1 MSNNTLYID
10 IRKNI
15 EAIIETNIPQL
26 SDEYR
31 ELIVNSIMT
40 TLRDSGLKPHTWT
53 PNFITDLDDVKDW
66 NICGYRVEEL
76 VKLALILR
84 DRRIEDVDLRAYN
97 DCFFDGY
104 RKAYD
109 EIHNRIT
116 KITDDL
122 IEANNKFKG
131 VEDN

>member
-1 MSNNTLYID
+1 MSNNTLYTD

-53 PNFITDLDDVKDW
+53 PNFITDLEDVKDW

-84 DRRIEDVDLRAYN
+84 DKRAEEIDLRAYN
-97 DCFFDGY
+97 DCFLDGY
-104 RKAYD
+104 KRAQ
-109 EIHNRIT
+109 
-116 KITDDL
+116 
-122 IEANNKFKG
+122 
-131 VEDN
+131 EDMHKQLEEYIQKMIRG

>member
-1 MSNNTLYID
+1 MRYID
-10 IRKNI
+10 ADDLLKRI
-15 EAIIETNIPQL
+15 
-26 SDEYR
+26 DEER
-31 ELIVNSIMT
+31 EYLKARGLLGAEHVIT
-40 TLRDSGLKPHTWT
+40 KYLRDLVEDAPTVKPIID
-53 PNFITDLDDVKDW
+53 PSFITDLDDVKDW

-76 VKLALILR
+76 VKLSLILR

-131 VEDN
+131 VENN

>member
-1 MSNNTLYID
+1 MSNNTLYTD

-53 PNFITDLDDVKDW
+53 PNFITDLEDVKDW
-66 NICGYRVEEL
+66 NICGYRAEEL

-84 DRRIEDVDLRAYN
+84 DKRAEEIDLRAYN

-104 RKAYD
+104 KRAQEDIQKQL
-109 EIHNRIT
+109 EESVN
-116 KITDDL
+116 KI
-122 IEANNKFKG
+122 IRG
-131 VEDN
+131 

>member
-1 MSNNTLYID
+1 MRYID
-10 IRKNI
+10 ADALVKEVNENKELYERERVYLEGLLLNAPTVKP
-15 EAIIETNIPQL
+15 IIDP
-26 SDEYR
+26 S
-31 ELIVNSIMT
+31 
-40 TLRDSGLKPHTWT
+40 
-53 PNFITDLDDVKDW
+53 FITDLDAIKDW

-84 DRRIEDVDLRAYN
+84 DKRAEDVDLRAYN